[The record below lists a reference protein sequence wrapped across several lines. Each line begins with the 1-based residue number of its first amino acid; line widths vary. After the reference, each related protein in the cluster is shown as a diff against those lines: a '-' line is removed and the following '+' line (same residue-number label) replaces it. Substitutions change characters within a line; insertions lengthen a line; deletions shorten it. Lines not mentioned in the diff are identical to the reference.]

1 MKCKCNNIIPPGRVN
16 LGFSVCVS
24 CSTVESYGCAPLIN
38 HKTGNSIQI
47 MSSSD
52 AAKIAKMT
60 QRRGYGTMLCQLLYT
75 RGCASEEQAYG
86 NVGTYRLQRGLGQ
99 TFYEISYRIKLCN
112 PENDNRSLPAKNR
125 QQYGR
130 TKIVELYAS
139 HTQ

>member
-75 RGCASEEQAYG
+75 NAGVQV
-86 NVGTYRLQRGLGQ
+86 NTRLMVMWERTVLNG
-99 TFYEISYRIKLCN
+99 K
-112 PENDNRSLPAKNR
+112 R
-125 QQYGR
+125 QQVLAGG
-130 TKIVELYAS
+130 TIANGG
-139 HTQ
+139 